1 MKKESNKKVSKV
13 VSKKPA
19 VKAKK
24 ITTIL
29 NRREES
35 SITKAEIPNINV
47 SSDVVLDFNSSE
59 TLPETNYNLS
69 SPLSSIEQDVKEF
82 EEVISSKDIKR
93 KPSSYKTKVFLVVS
107 VLAILIIIGVS
118 VREKKVLS
126 EDVLIKNILADVSQL
141 IIVSDEEPAIAV
153 VEKPEELAKTD
164 NFYRNSVVG
173 DYVLIYNDRAILYD
187 PKSKKIRLAIPLS
200 IENPSSN

>member
-1 MKKESNKKVSKV
+1 MKKESYKKVSKV
-13 VSKKPA
+13 VSKKSA

-24 ITTIL
+24 KTTIL
-29 NRREES
+29 NSNEES
-35 SITKAEIPNINV
+35 LITKAEIPSINV

-69 SPLSSIEQDVKEF
+69 SPFSSIEEDVREF
-82 EEVISSKDIKR
+82 EEVISSKEIKR
-93 KPSSYKTKVFLVVS
+93 KPSSYKTKVFLVAS

-141 IIVSDEEPAIAV
+141 IIVPDEEPAIAV